1 MKIKI
6 HHHLFKKILRTLY
19 RVSYASNQSA
29 EFKSFFFDA
38 KEDCLVVCAK
48 NERTQIERIVPTSA
62 ELEILS
68 PGKMII
74 GSYILNE
81 IVQRTNETIFLETSE
96 KTVAKLY
103 TTTYETEINLLDL
116 DQF

>member
-1 MKIKI
+1 M
-6 HHHLFKKILRTLY
+6 
-19 RVSYASNQSA
+19 
-29 EFKSFFFDA
+29 
-38 KEDCLVVCAK
+38 VCAK